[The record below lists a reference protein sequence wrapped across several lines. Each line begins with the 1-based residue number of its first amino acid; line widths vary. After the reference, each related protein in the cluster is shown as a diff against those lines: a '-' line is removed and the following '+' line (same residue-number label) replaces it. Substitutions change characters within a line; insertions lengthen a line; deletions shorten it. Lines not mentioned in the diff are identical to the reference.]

1 MNESLSLRLDVLR
14 MVGALMVFAA
24 HASYLGYTG
33 SSAGFAHHYGH
44 TGVIVFFVLSGYVI
58 AFVRDTKHADLPHY
72 SVARF
77 ARLYSVLLPALLL
90 TPLLDIAGRAM
101 DPSVYRT
108 IPADHAT
115 FRVIANATFMQQ
127 SNHLFVKYFSNG
139 PMWSIGYEFW
149 YYAIYGIFVYLRGM
163 QRMLFAAVAFALAGY
178 KVLLLMPVWLIG
190 VAVYQLHARGFAA
203 PQALGRVLIFFFA
216 VLFLMMVEFG
226 LFHRQ
231 LSDLNV
237 LVTTPLGGRALGFS
251 QWFVRDFFLGLVIGL
266 LVLCMKGDASGR
278 AWRSAPVVRYVAG
291 ATFSIYLF
299 HVPLILFL
307 QATGLFASTTW
318 VGGLAL
324 AAAAMACCF
333 LLASVTER
341 RLQPYKDFFRRVFQR
356 LGFWRGS

>member
-1 MNESLSLRLDVLR
+1 MNESLSLRLDTLR
-14 MVGALMVFAA
+14 IVGAMMVFAA

-58 AFVRDTKHADLPHY
+58 AFVSDTKHTDLPHY

-77 ARLYSVLLPALLL
+77 ARLYSVLLPALIL
-90 TPLLDIAGRAM
+90 TPLLDLAGRAM
-101 DPSVYRT
+101 DPEVYRS
-108 IPADHAT
+108 ISDEQPV

-149 YYAIYGIFVYLRGM
+149 YYAIYGIFVYLRGT
-163 QRMLFAAVAFALAGY
+163 RRILFGVIAFVFAGY

-190 VAVYQLHARGFAA
+190 VAIYRLHARGVTM
-203 PQALGRVLIFFFA
+203 PQSLQRALIFFFA
-216 VLFLMMVEFG
+216 AMFLMMVEFG
-226 LFHRQ
+226 LFHQ
-231 LSDLNV
+231 QMSELNY
-237 LVTTPLGGRALGFS
+237 LVTSPLGGRGLGFS

-266 LVLCMKGDASGR
+266 LVLCMKGESPAGR
-278 AWRSAPVVRYVAG
+278 WRSAPVARYIAG

-307 QATGLFASTTW
+307 QATGIFPADSW
-318 VGGLAL
+318 IGGLAL
-324 AAAAMACCF
+324 AATALACCF
-333 LLASVTER
+333 LLASLTER
-341 RLQPYKDFFRRVFQR
+341 RLQPYKDFFRMLFQR
-356 LGFWRGS
+356 LGWWRGS